1 MPSTQP
7 NSPAGIPN
15 PDSPAR
21 REQVQARLAG
31 LIEPRHR
38 DRPDRRIGDV
48 IADLG
53 FAKRDVV
60 EAAVE
65 LARRSGELTGE
76 VLIESGV
83 ISQEQLSRAL
93 AERHGLDYIDFSV
106 FTPDMGAANL
116 IDANAAK
123 RYSAVPVAFLDEG
136 TLLVAMADPANILAV
151 DDIAMMTRYDVH
163 RAVATEEDV
172 AAVIAHIDRV
182 EHHIGLETEM
192 EELAAA
198 PAAVTDLETPT
209 DDAPVVRLVHSIIAA
224 AIERGASD
232 IHFDPSS
239 GDMNVRYRIDGVM
252 WDSTTIP
259 RRMVAGAVSR
269 IKIMAD
275 LDIAEKRKPQD
286 GRVSISL
293 DGRVVDVRLVTLP
306 TVDGE
311 SVVMRILEKKERVL
325 SFEDLG
331 MEGDE
336 LSRFEHAIARSHGAV
351 LVTGP
356 TGSGKST
363 TLYSALDSISSPEK
377 TIITIEDPVEVRVK
391 GIKQVQVNTKAGL
404 DFAAGLRSMM
414 RADPDVIMV
423 GEIRDRE
430 TASTAIESSL
440 TGHLILSTLHTN
452 DAPSA
457 VTRLVE
463 MGIEPFLVASS
474 ISCVVAQ
481 RLARALCDACKEP
494 VKITAETLREN
505 GFDADSDIDAYGPV
519 GCVRCGSTGY
529 RGRIG
534 MFEVMRMSQP
544 IRELVLAR
552 AAAETIAEVAD
563 GEGMRRLHLD
573 GLDKVK
579 AGKTSLAEV
588 LRVTTTAG

>member
-7 NSPAGIPN
+7 NTPAGIPN
-15 PDSPAR
+15 PASRER
-21 REQVQARLAG
+21 REQVEARLAG
-31 LIEPRHR
+31 LIEPKFR
-38 DRPDRRIGDV
+38 DRRDRRIGDV
-48 IADLG
+48 IAELG
-53 FAKRDVV
+53 FAKREVV

-76 VLIESGV
+76 VLINSGV
-83 ISQEQLSRAL
+83 ITTEQLSRAL
-93 AERHGLDYIDFSV
+93 AERHGLEYIDFSV
-106 FTPDMGAANL
+106 FTPDMAAANL

-123 RYSAVPVAFLDEG
+123 RYSAVPVAFLDDR
-136 TLLVAMADPANILAV
+136 TLLVAMADPANILAI
-151 DDIAMMTRYDVH
+151 DDISMMTHYDVH
-163 RAVATEEDV
+163 RAVATDEDV
-172 AAVIAHIDRV
+172 AAVISHIDRV
-182 EHHIGLETEM
+182 EHHIGFETDV
-192 EELAAA
+192 EETAA
-198 PAAVTDLETPT
+198 PATVTDLESPT
-209 DDAPVVRLVHSIIAA
+209 EDAPVVRLVHSVIAA

-232 IHFDPSS
+232 IHFDPTP
-239 GDMNVRYRIDGVM
+239 GDMSVRYRIDGVM

-269 IKIMAD
+269 IKIMSD

-293 DGRVVDVRLVTLP
+293 DGRAVDVRLVVLP
-306 TVDGE
+306 TVEGE
-311 SVVMRILEKKERVL
+311 SVVMRILEKDERVM
-325 SFEDLG
+325 SCEDLG
-331 MEGDE
+331 MVGEP
-336 LSRFEHAIARSHGAV
+336 LTRFERSIARSHGAV

-363 TLYSALDSISSPEK
+363 TLYSALDAIRSPEK
-377 TIITIEDPVEVRVK
+377 TIITIEDPVEVRVQ

-404 DFAAGLRSMM
+404 DFAQGLRSMM

-423 GEIRDRE
+423 GEIRDLE
-430 TASTAIESSL
+430 TATTAIESSL

-452 DAPSA
+452 DAASA

-474 ISCVVAQ
+474 ITCVVAQ

-505 GFDADSDIDAYGPV
+505 GFEATADIDAYGPV

-534 MFEVMRMSQP
+534 MFEVMRMTQP

-552 AAAETIAEVAD
+552 SASESISEVAES
-563 GEGMRRLHLD
+563 EGMRRLHHD

-579 AGKTSLAEV
+579 SGQTSLAEV
-588 LRVTTTAG
+588 LRVTTTAA

>member
-1 MPSTQP
+1 MRAT
-7 NSPAGIPN
+7 NPA
-15 PDSPAR
+15 SPAR
-21 REQVQARLAG
+21 REQVKERLAG
-31 LIEPRHR
+31 LTEPRHR
-38 DRPDRRIGDV
+38 DRPNRRIGEV
-48 IADLG
+48 IAELG
-53 FAKRDVV
+53 FAKREVV

-76 VLIESGV
+76 VLIKSGV
-83 ISQEQLSRAL
+83 ITSEQLSRAL

-116 IDANAAK
+116 IDPGAAK
-123 RYSAVPVAFLDEG
+123 RYSAVPVAFIDDR
-136 TLLVAMADPANILAV
+136 TLLVAMSDPANILAV

-163 RAVATEEDV
+163 RAVATEDDI
-172 AAVIAHIDRV
+172 AAVISHLDRV
-182 EHHIGLETEM
+182 ERQIGIEM
-192 EELAAA
+192 EVEDTGPSQA
-198 PAAVTDLETPT
+198 AAVTDLETPT
-209 DDAPVVRLVHSIIAA
+209 EDAPIVRLVHSVIAA

-232 IHFDPSS
+232 IHFDPTA
-239 GDMNVRYRIDGVM
+239 GDMAVRFRIDGVM

-275 LDIAEKRKPQD
+275 LDIAEKRRPQD

-293 DGRVVDVRLVTLP
+293 EGRVVDIRLVVLP
-306 TVDGE
+306 TVEGE
-311 SVVMRILEKKERVL
+311 SVVMRILEKNERVV
-325 SFEDLG
+325 SFTDLG
-331 MEGDE
+331 MAGEP
-336 LSRFEHAIARSHGAV
+336 LKRFESAIARSHGAV

-363 TLYSALDSISSPEK
+363 TLYSALDRIRSPEK

-391 GIKQVQVNTKAGL
+391 GIKQVQVNHKAGL

-430 TASTAIESSL
+430 TALTAIESSL

-452 DAPSA
+452 DAPTA

-474 ISCVVAQ
+474 ITCVVAQ
-481 RLARALCDACKEP
+481 RLARALCDGCKEP
-494 VKITAETLREN
+494 VTITAETLREN
-505 GFDADSDIDAYGPV
+505 GFQATSDIQAFGPV

-534 MFEVMRMSQP
+534 MFEVMRMTQP

-552 AAAETIAEVAD
+552 GAAESVAQIADA
-563 GEGMRRLHLD
+563 EGMRRLHLD
-573 GLDKVK
+573 GLDKVME
-579 AGKTSLAEV
+579 GKTSLSEV
-588 LRVTTTAG
+588 MRVTSAA

>member
-1 MPSTQP
+1 MPSTQSDTRP
-7 NSPAGIPN
+7 
-15 PDSPAR
+15 
-21 REQVQARLAG
+21 AG
-31 LIEPRHR
+31 LIEPVHR
-38 DRPDRRIGDV
+38 DRPNRRIGEV
-48 IADLG
+48 IAELG

-76 VLIESGV
+76 VLIKSGV
-83 ISQEQLSRAL
+83 ITAEQLTRAL
-93 AERHGLDYIDFSV
+93 AERHGLEYIDFSV

-123 RYSAVPVAFLDEG
+123 RYSAVPVAFLDER
-136 TLLVAMADPANILAV
+136 TLLVAMADPANILAI

-182 EHHIGLETEM
+182 EHHIGIETDVDD
-192 EELAAA
+192 AAA
-198 PAAVTDLETPT
+198 VPAAVTDLETPLE
-209 DDAPVVRLVHSIIAA
+209 DAPIVRLVHSVIAA

-232 IHFDPSS
+232 IHFDPTS

-259 RRMVAGAVSR
+259 RRMVPGAVSR

-293 DGRVVDVRLVTLP
+293 DGRMVDVRLVVLP
-306 TVDGE
+306 TVEGE
-311 SVVMRILEKKERVL
+311 SVVMRILEKNERVL
-325 SFEDLG
+325 SFQDLG
-331 MEGDE
+331 LEGE
-336 LSRFEHAIARSHGAV
+336 PLKRFEHAIGRSHGAV

-363 TLYSALDSISSPEK
+363 TLYSSLDAIRSPEK
-377 TIITIEDPVEVRVK
+377 TIITIEDPVEVRVG
-391 GIKQVQVNTKAGL
+391 GIKQVQVNSKAGL

-430 TASTAIESSL
+430 TALTAIESSL

-452 DAPSA
+452 DAPTA

-474 ISCVVAQ
+474 ITCVVAQ

-494 VKITAETLREN
+494 VTITAETLREN
-505 GFDADSDIDAYGPV
+505 GFEATGDLAAFGPV

-529 RGRIG
+529 KGRIG
-534 MFEVMRMSQP
+534 MFEVMRMSQS
-544 IRELVLAR
+544 IRDLVLAR
-552 AAAETIAEVAD
+552 AAAESLAEVAD
-563 GEGMRRLHLD
+563 REGMRRLHLD

-579 AGKTSLAEV
+579 AGTTSLSEV
-588 LRVTTTAG
+588 LRVTAAA